1 MVQDTKKAFCAVAN
15 NSTMT
20 LWSRSAKES
29 KVVTP
34 ESLLGVCRGNAVI
47 DGNILVP
54 VLLGKLGDK
63 LQTSNC
69 M

>member
-1 MVQDTKKAFCAVAN
+1 MVQDTKLAFCAVAN

-29 KVVTP
+29 KVGLQNLYWV
-34 ESLLGVCRGNAVI
+34 GRGNALI

-63 LQTSNC
+63 LQTSNS